1 MRKLISLLLLAFATI
16 ALAQS
21 PNDGQSWWNY
31 VKVLADDNMEGR
43 ETGSAGYDRAAAYVV
58 EQAKADGLQPAGVNG
73 FYQPVKFRSKQID
86 ESQSSIALVRD
97 SKVEPMVL
105 GDDAMFSTRVDLAP
119 SVDAPLVF
127 VGYGLRVPEAN
138 YDDFTGLDLKGKV
151 AVILAGSPSTMS
163 SALASHYQAIAQRSA
178 TLRAVGAIGYISIP
192 NPASMDIPWSRMRL
206 SRVHPSMA
214 LADKSLDDAAGI
226 KLSVTW
232 NPSAADKLFAGSGH
246 TFDEIAA
253 LGKDRKPLPRFVLP
267 ASIQARAKVIVT
279 DITSKNIVARLPGS
293 DSKLKDQDVVL
304 SAHLD
309 HIGIGEPIN
318 GDKLYNG
325 AMDNGSGS
333 ALLLDIA
340 AHLAQSKTKPRRSL
354 LFVWVTAEEKG
365 LLGSRYFA
373 ANPTVPAKSIVADVN
388 TDMFLPIFPLKV
400 VTVYGLDESNL
411 GEMIRQ
417 VAAKENV
424 AVQPDPEPLRNIFIR
439 SDQYSFIREGVPS
452 LAMKVGFEK
461 GSPEEAIEKKWL
473 TDRYHAPSDDLNQP
487 VDLAAA
493 AKFED
498 LVRGL
503 ALDVANADQPPHWKE
518 TSFFKRF
525 ETTSVG
531 R

>member
-1 MRKLISLLLLAFATI
+1 ML
-16 ALAQS
+16 
-21 PNDGQSWWNY
+21 
-31 VKVLADDNMEGR
+31 
-43 ETGSAGYDRAAAYVV
+43 
-58 EQAKADGLQPAGVNG
+58 
-73 FYQPVKFRSKQID
+73 PV
-86 ESQSSIALVRD
+86 
-97 SKVEPMVL
+97 
-105 GDDAMFSTRVDLAP
+105 
-119 SVDAPLVF
+119 
-127 VGYGLRVPEAN
+127 
-138 YDDFTGLDLKGKV
+138 
-151 AVILAGSPSTMS
+151 
-163 SALASHYQAIAQRSA
+163 
-178 TLRAVGAIGYISIP
+178 
-192 NPASMDIPWSRMRL
+192 
-206 SRVHPSMA
+206 
-214 LADKSLDDAAGI
+214 
-226 KLSVTW
+226 
-232 NPSAADKLFAGSGH
+232 
-246 TFDEIAA
+246 
-253 LGKDRKPLPRFVLP
+253 
-267 ASIQARAKVIVT
+267 SIQARAKVIVT
-279 DITSKNIVARLPGS
+279 DVTSKNIVARLPGS
-293 DSKLKDQDVVL
+293 DPKLKAQNVVL

-388 TDMFLPIFPLKV
+388 TDMFLPIFPLKI
-400 VTVYGLDESNL
+400 VTVYGLDESDL
-411 GEMIRQ
+411 GDMIRQ

-503 ALDVANADQPPHWKE
+503 ALDVADADQPPHWKE
-518 TSFFKRF
+518 DELLQALRNHQRRTLSYWLWGGHSCPPAS
-525 ETTSVG
+525 EGISG
-531 R
+531 RIGC

>member
-1 MRKLISLLLLAFATI
+1 MRKLISLLIFSCAVA

-86 ESQSSIALVRD
+86 ESQSSLALVRD
-97 SKVEPMVL
+97 GKVEPMVL
-105 GDDAMFSTRVDLAP
+105 GDDVMFSTRVDLAP

-138 YDDFTGLDLKGKV
+138 YDDFAGLDVKGKV
-151 AVILAGSPSTMS
+151 VVILAGSPSTMS
-163 SALASHYQAIAQRSA
+163 AALASHYQAMAQRSA
-178 TLRAVGAIGYISIP
+178 TLRATGAVGYISIP
-192 NPASMDIPWSRMRL
+192 NPASMDIPGPACACPGFIRAWSW
-206 SRVHPSMA
+206 P
-214 LADKSLDDAAGI
+214 
-226 KLSVTW
+226 T
-232 NPSAADKLFAGSGH
+232 NPSTMLRVSNSRSPGIHPLRTNCSPEWSH
-246 TFDEIAA
+246 LDEIAA

-267 ASIQARAKVIVT
+267 VSIQARAKVIVT
-279 DITSKNIVARLPGS
+279 DVTSKNIVARLPGS
-293 DSKLKDQDVVL
+293 DPKLKAQNVVL

-354 LFVWVTAEEKG
+354 LFVAVTAEEKG

-388 TDMFLPIFPLKV
+388 TDMFFPL
-400 VTVYGLDESNL
+400 
-411 GEMIRQ
+411 
-417 VAAKENV
+417 
-424 AVQPDPEPLRNIFIR
+424 P
-439 SDQYSFIREGVPS
+439 
-452 LAMKVGFEK
+452 FEWSPYT
-461 GSPEEAIEKKWL
+461 GSTNPTSAI
-473 TDRYHAPSDDLNQP
+473 
-487 VDLAAA
+487 
-493 AKFED
+493 
-498 LVRGL
+498 
-503 ALDVANADQPPHWKE
+503 
-518 TSFFKRF
+518 
-525 ETTSVG
+525 
-531 R
+531 